1 MAGRSVRYLV
11 APLFRAQVCAGPMC
25 PARKTEIRSSIGR
38 NSPHMEK
45 SLHSKDC
52 GDDSQCRVGNIK
64 AANFLVFR
72 AGQKR
77 PRVAEMQLAISS
89 KPYFA
94 IKSFVRAHIGWLE
107 H

>member
-1 MAGRSVRYLV
+1 MLAGRSVRYFV
-11 APLFRAQVCAGPMC
+11 TPLFRDQVCAGPMC
-25 PARKTEIRSSIGR
+25 PAGKTEIRSSIGR
-38 NSPHMEK
+38 NSPNMEE

-77 PRVAEMQLAISS
+77 PRIAEMQLAFYS
-89 KPYFA
+89 P
-94 IKSFVRAHIGWLE
+94 LL
-107 H
+107 